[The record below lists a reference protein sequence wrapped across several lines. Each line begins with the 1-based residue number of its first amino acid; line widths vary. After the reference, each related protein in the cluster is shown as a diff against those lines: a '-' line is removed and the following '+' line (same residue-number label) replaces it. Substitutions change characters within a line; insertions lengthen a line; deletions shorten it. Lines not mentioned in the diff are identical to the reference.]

1 MNERVAV
8 VTGASSGLGKA
19 ITLALRRE
27 GYHVIAGARSF
38 SSAENALGDGIVCL
52 PLDVT
57 DEKSVHAFIQQALHT
72 GKRIDL
78 LVNCAG
84 ILCMGA
90 CEEIPISEFKRVME
104 TNYIG
109 MVRVIQG
116 LLPHFRQNKK
126 GRIVNLSSIN
136 GLIGIPFQSVYTAS
150 KHAIE
155 GYSECLQME
164 VKPFKIEVMV
174 VEPGDHRGG
183 SHAYRGHIKT
193 DNSPYDKSR
202 EHAVQTIKRDEGS
215 GSDPNALGRKLARV
229 LRRKRLPFRLII
241 ADPLQRAIACLH
253 KLLPARLLMVVLRK
267 YYMG

>member
-1 MNERVAV
+1 
-8 VTGASSGLGKA
+8 
-19 ITLALRRE
+19 
-27 GYHVIAGARSF
+27 
-38 SSAENALGDGIVCL
+38 
-52 PLDVT
+52 
-57 DEKSVHAFIQQALHT
+57 
-72 GKRIDL
+72 L
-78 LVNCAG
+78 L
-84 ILCMGA
+84 
-90 CEEIPISEFKRVME
+90 
-104 TNYIG
+104 
-109 MVRVIQG
+109 
-116 LLPHFRQNKK
+116 
-126 GRIVNLSSIN
+126 
-136 GLIGIPFQSVYTAS
+136 GIPFQSVYTAS